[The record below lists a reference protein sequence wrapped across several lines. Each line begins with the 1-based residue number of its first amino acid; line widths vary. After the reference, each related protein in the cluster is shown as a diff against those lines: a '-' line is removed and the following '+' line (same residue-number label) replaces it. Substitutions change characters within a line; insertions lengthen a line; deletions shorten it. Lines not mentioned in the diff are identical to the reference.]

1 MDWIFSLLKK
11 PGLEDYIAAGCIF
24 TNQTHVL
31 AALQTKRGVEK
42 ISGLGGM
49 KKTGE
54 SCERTALRETLEELF
69 ELPKDESEVNDDFI
83 ETAEVQTYTQEAYSN
98 LEKIENALPQVRG
111 LEASDTEMD
120 ELAEL
125 AKNSYKDLMDLGMQ
139 VDSRFA
145 SEIFNSAGTMLG
157 HAITAKTAK
166 INKKL
171 KMIDLQMKKAQ
182 LDHKISSKT
191 EEIENTPL
199 GEGNLLDRNELL
211 RSILASKKT

>member
-1 MDWIFSLLKK
+1 MTKK
-11 PGLEDYIAAGCIF
+11 
-24 TNQTHVL
+24 
-31 AALQTKRGVEK
+31 
-42 ISGLGGM
+42 
-49 KKTGE
+49 
-54 SCERTALRETLEELF
+54 LEELF

-83 ETAEVQTYTQEAYSN
+83 ENAEIQTYTQEAYSN

>member
-1 MDWIFSLLKK
+1 MTKK
-11 PGLEDYIAAGCIF
+11 
-24 TNQTHVL
+24 
-31 AALQTKRGVEK
+31 
-42 ISGLGGM
+42 
-49 KKTGE
+49 
-54 SCERTALRETLEELF
+54 LEELF
-69 ELPKDESEVNDDFI
+69 ELPKNEHEVNDDFI
-83 ETAEVQTYTQEAYSN
+83 ENAEVRTYTQEAYSN
-98 LEKIENALPQVRG
+98 LEKIEIALPQVRG

-120 ELAEL
+120 ELADL
-125 AKNSYKDLMDLGMQ
+125 AKSSYKDLMDLGMQ

-199 GEGNLLDRNELL
+199 GDGNLLDRNELL